1 MSPETQA
8 LHLLKSL
15 DVKQP
20 PVDVGGLARKLRVR
34 IEQADLGDECSG
46 VLVRRG
52 SAAVIGVHFAHH
64 PNRQR
69 FTVAH
74 ELGHFLLHKGGT
86 YVDKGT
92 SLRFRN
98 SESGSGTQ
106 KEEREANQFAAA
118 LLMPSEWVRAE
129 FERNPFDLAD
139 DSQLQQLCQ
148 TFGVSAQAMS
158 YRLTNLGLLQ

>member
-1 MSPETQA
+1 MSPETRA
-8 LHLLKSL
+8 RELLKSL
-15 DVKQP
+15 SIKRP
-20 PVDVGGLARKLRVR
+20 PVDVVGVAKKLRVR
-34 IEQADLGDECSG
+34 IEQADLSDECSG

-52 SAAVIGVHFAHH
+52 SAAVIGVQFAHH

-92 SLRFRN
+92 TLRFRN
-98 SESGSGTQ
+98 LQSGSGTQ
-106 KEEREANQFAAA
+106 KEEREANHFAAA
-118 LLMPSEWVRAE
+118 LLMPAEWVQAE
-129 FERNPFDLAD
+129 FERHPFDLAD
-139 DSQLQQLCQ
+139 DSQLQELCR

-158 YRLTNLGLLQ
+158 YRLTNLGLLA